1 MLVTLLATVGYLLYR
16 YGVYREAG
24 IIQPASIVVSE
35 LLRWTVLGSVTLIV
49 RLDSE
54 SSGPLNVS
62 GVPNLRNS
70 QVGINGM
77 MNPAPSPMRLFIPEN
92 FSRMGRFLPLISF
105 FGFGVSL

>member
-1 MLVTLLATVGYLLYR
+1 MKTVANPCVMTIALRRPNLVESRGLPIA
-16 YGVYREAG
+16 
-24 IIQPASIVVSE
+24 ASA
-35 LLRWTVLGSVTLIV
+35 IV

-92 FSRMGRFLPLISF
+92 FSRIGKFLPLISF